1 MSEDDSATKE
11 AGTLEESSGS
21 PAGSPTGAA
30 GAPATT
36 GRHEGPASTSPY
48 PMSRLSAPHDLV
60 NTAREIQQADAVIGA
75 VTGDKLRLIAEQIR
89 SLQEQA
95 RVVLE
100 QARRDAELHRAEC
113 RFQKR
118 PGHVYHLYRDA
129 RGRHYFSMLSPDDW
143 NGRPP
148 HAFEGS
154 YRLEADMSFT
164 PASQA
169 AARDA
174 EDAGVRL
181 LLDAGRTGRP

>member
-1 MSEDDSATKE
+1 MSEDDSATNR
-11 AGTLEESSGS
+11 AGAREESAAP
-21 PAGSPTGAA
+21 PAGASAGAA
-30 GAPATT
+30 GAPAAK

-75 VTGDKLRLIAEQIR
+75 VTGDKLRLIADQIR

-113 RFQKR
+113 RFHKR

-129 RGRHYFSMLSPDDW
+129 RGRLYLSMLSPNDW

-148 HAFEGS
+148 HTFEGS

-164 PASQA
+164 PADRA

-181 LLDAGRTGRP
+181 LLDTGRGERP